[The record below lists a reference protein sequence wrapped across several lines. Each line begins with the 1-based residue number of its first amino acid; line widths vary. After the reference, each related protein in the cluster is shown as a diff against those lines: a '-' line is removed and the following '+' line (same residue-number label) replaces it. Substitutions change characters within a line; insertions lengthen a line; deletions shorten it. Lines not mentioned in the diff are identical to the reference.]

1 MQEESVAP
9 SELAGSFLHDWGIV
23 GEGEGADDKKRVI
36 KCTGSIGASCTI
48 PDFKL
53 VVCSSGLSMMHGFM
67 DMRR

>member
-1 MQEESVAP
+1 MAP
-9 SELAGSFLHDWGIV
+9 SELAGSFLQYWGIV
-23 GEGEGADDKKRVI
+23 GEGADDKKRVI
-36 KCTGSIGASCTI
+36 KCIGSIGASCTI